1 MAKDYLVKI
10 ERTVK
15 IQKDKLMEMLG
26 AIQSRIVPMMRA
38 IKCVY

>member
-15 IQKDKLMEMLG
+15 IQKDKLTGGNVPTCILMLDSTDG
-26 AIQSRIVPMMRA
+26 
-38 IKCVY
+38 